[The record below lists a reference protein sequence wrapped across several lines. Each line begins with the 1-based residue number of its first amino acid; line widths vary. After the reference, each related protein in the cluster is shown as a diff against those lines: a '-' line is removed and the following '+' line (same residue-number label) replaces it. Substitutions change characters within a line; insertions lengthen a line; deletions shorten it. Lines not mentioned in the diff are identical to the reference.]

1 MSNHPYIWGVLVPMV
16 VSAVVS
22 IFAKEIRAI
31 LGAIAVSGGRSLNQR
46 FIGLL
51 EDRLKLIQKIH
62 GNSYNLLLWLCLEIR
77 PAVIESIALGVVGML
92 GRIYRPYAWW
102 WHVSI

>member
-51 EDRLKLIQKIH
+51 ACLIH
-62 GNSYNLLLWLCLEIR
+62 EGWDFGWREYWSEEIAR
-77 PAVIESIALGVVGML
+77 SEE
-92 GRIYRPYAWW
+92 
-102 WHVSI
+102 